1 MTRSLRISF
10 KHIRRSP
17 YQAIAAALV
26 LTTTFFL
33 ISTFSLVT
41 AGSEKII
48 RFFESRPQVTAFFKS
63 DAQSESVSEL
73 EKKVKTINGV
83 TSTNFVSQEQ
93 ALEIYREQ
101 NKKDP
106 LLLEMV
112 TADILPASLEVSVSG
127 PEIIPQIAD
136 IMNSHEGVEDVI
148 YQKDIIET
156 LISWTRTIRYGGL
169 FLISILLLSSVI
181 TIIIIISLKI
191 NTHKNEIKVM
201 RLLGA
206 SKIHVVSP
214 FLFEG
219 ILYGTAGSFVGW
231 GVSYISLLYATPLVI
246 KFIGSI
252 PLLPVPAWFMLSLLG
267 TQLLFGIFIGL
278 ISSLLAARRFL
289 K

>member
-17 YQAIAAALV
+17 YQAVAAALV

-33 ISTFSLVT
+33 ISIFSLVT

-48 RFFESRPQVTAFFKS
+48 RFFEARPQVTAFFKS
-63 DAQSESVSEL
+63 DAKSESISEL

-83 TSTNFVSQEQ
+83 TSTNFISREK

-112 TADILPASLEVSVSG
+112 TADILPASLEVSVTG
-127 PEIIPQIAD
+127 PEVIPQIAD
-136 IMNSHEGVEDVI
+136 IMKNHDGVEEVI

-156 LISWTRTIRYGGL
+156 LISWTSAIRFGGF
-169 FLISILLLSSVI
+169 FLVSILLLSSVI
-181 TIIIIISLKI
+181 TIVIIISLKV
-191 NTHKNEIKVM
+191 NNHKNEIEIM

-206 SKIHVVSP
+206 SKAHIISP

-219 ILYGTAGSFVGW
+219 ILYGAVGGFLGW
-231 GVSYISLLYATPLVI
+231 GVSYISLLYATPLII

-252 PLLPVPAWFMLSLLG
+252 PLLPVPIWFMLSLLG
-267 TQLLFGIFIGL
+267 AQLLFGIVIGL

>member
-1 MTRSLRISF
+1 MIRSLRISF

-33 ISTFSLVT
+33 ISVFSLVT

-48 RFFESRPQVTAFFKS
+48 RFFETRPQVTAFFQS
-63 DAQSESVSEL
+63 SARSESIADL
-73 EKKVKTINGV
+73 DKKVKTINGV
-83 TSTNFVSQEQ
+83 TSTNFISQEK
-93 ALEIYREQ
+93 ALEIYQEQ

-112 TADILPASLEVSVSG
+112 TADILPASLEVSVIG
-127 PEIIPQIAD
+127 PDIIPQVAE
-136 IMNSHEGVEDVI
+136 IMKDQEGVEEVV

-156 LISWTRTIRYGGL
+156 LISWTSAVRFGGL
-169 FLISILLLSSVI
+169 FLVSILLLSSIV
-181 TIIIIISLKI
+181 TIIIIISLKV
-191 NTHKNEIKVM
+191 NNHKNEIEVM

-206 SKIHVVSP
+206 SKSHIVYP
-214 FLFEG
+214 FILEG
-219 ILYGTAGSFVGW
+219 ILYGAVGSFLGW
-231 GVSYISLLYATPLVI
+231 GISYISLLYATPLII

-252 PLLPVPAWFMLSLLG
+252 PLLPIPIWFMLSLLG
-267 TQLLFGIFIGL
+267 AQLLFGIVIGL

>member
-33 ISTFSLVT
+33 ISVFSLVT

-48 RFFESRPQVTAFFKS
+48 RFFETRPQVTAFFQS
-63 DAQSESVSEL
+63 SARSESITDL
-73 EKKVKTINGV
+73 DKKVKTINGV
-83 TSTNFVSQEQ
+83 TSTNFISQEK
-93 ALEIYREQ
+93 ALEIYQEQ

-112 TADILPASLEVSVSG
+112 TADILPASLEVSVIG
-127 PEIIPQIAD
+127 PDIIPQVAE
-136 IMNSHEGVEDVI
+136 IMKDQEGVEEVV

-156 LISWTRTIRYGGL
+156 LISWTSAVRFGGL
-169 FLISILLLSSVI
+169 FLVSILLLSSIV
-181 TIIIIISLKI
+181 TIIIIISLKV
-191 NTHKNEIKVM
+191 NNHKNEIEVM

-206 SKIHVVSP
+206 SKSHIVYP
-214 FLFEG
+214 FILEG
-219 ILYGTAGSFVGW
+219 ILYGAVGSFLGW
-231 GVSYISLLYATPLVI
+231 GISYISLLYATPLII

-252 PLLPVPAWFMLSLLG
+252 PLLPIPIWFMLSLLG
-267 TQLLFGIFIGL
+267 AQLLFGIVIGL